1 MPTLLNRSRFFS
13 RFFPIAA
20 LSMLLTIIG
29 SSIATVCMAS
39 LYLSENPHFHEFA
52 VTTLMLCILILTT
65 AQYAVIRGLG
75 EATWLIVML
84 LILCLMCCMWSYVS
98 SNMPLYALVGTVTA
112 SSALAC
118 LNSRR
123 YRQLCKRVKVIRRMR
138 ERLSHTF

>member
-1 MPTLLNRSRFFS
+1 MPFNWELFFK
-13 RFFPIAA
+13 RFFPISA
-20 LSMLLTIIG
+20 LSMLLTIIA

-39 LYLSENPHFHEFA
+39 LYLSGNPHFHEFA

-84 LILCLMCCMWSYVS
+84 LVLCLMCCMWSYLR
-98 SNMPLYALVGTVTA
+98 SNMPLYALVGTVTT

>member
-1 MPTLLNRSRFFS
+1 MPFNWEHFFK

-20 LSMLLTIIG
+20 LSMLLTIIA

-39 LYLSENPHFHEFA
+39 LYLSGSPHFHEFA

-84 LILCLMCCMWSYVS
+84 LILCLMCCLWSYLR
-98 SNMPLYALVGTVTA
+98 SNMPLCALVGTVTA
-112 SSALAC
+112 SSAMAC